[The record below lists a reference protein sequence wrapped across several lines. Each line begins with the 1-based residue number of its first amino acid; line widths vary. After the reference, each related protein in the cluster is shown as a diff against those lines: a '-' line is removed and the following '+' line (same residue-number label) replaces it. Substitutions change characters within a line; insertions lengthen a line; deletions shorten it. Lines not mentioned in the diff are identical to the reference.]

1 MSAEQDA
8 EQLWLGELRVQI
20 IDPRKETPGAQPQ
33 EDGDEAASTST
44 HGRSPTF
51 VSYGVRA
58 ETTLPHVSRSHMVT
72 RKRFQVSVFL
82 HHPLVTDYPAG
93 IVPPLPDKHRIGTY
107 VSPHF

>member
-1 MSAEQDA
+1 MTAEQDA

-33 EDGDEAASTST
+33 EDGDEAA
-44 HGRSPTF
+44 F

-58 ETTLPHVSRSHMVT
+58 ETTLPHFSRSHMVT
-72 RKRFQVSVFL
+72 RKRFQDFVFL
-82 HHPLVTDYPAG
+82 HHTLVTDFPAC